1 MNRIMA
7 EDIKNVLETHNF
19 DGFDH
24 KSVFITGATGLIGSM
39 IAKCLL
45 EANRSLDKHIKV
57 IAFIRNEQKA
67 RDIFEDYP
75 DDQIEFCVGDICS
88 PILYE
93 GRVDYVIHSAS
104 ATSSKFFVEHPV
116 ETIDTAI
123 NGTMNVLNFAK
134 EKDIQGFVYLS
145 SLEIYGKLDTT
156 ESIREEDC
164 GYIDFLNVRSSYSEG
179 KRMVECICASYAK
192 QYHMPVKIARLTQ
205 TFGAGVNYH
214 DGRVFAEFIR
224 CVIEEKDIVLHTTG
238 ETVRNYCYLSDA
250 VRALLL
256 ILEKGNAGEAYNVA
270 NKDTT
275 CSIVEMARV
284 VAELNKNKTTQVC
297 FDIEE
302 DVSKRGYN
310 PTMIAYL
317 NTEKIETLGWKP
329 TVGLTEM
336 FQRTMESMVEDCQK
350 EMP

>member
-1 MNRIMA
+1 MA
-7 EDIKNVLETHNF
+7 EDIKHVLETYNF
-19 DGFDH
+19 DEFDH

-39 IAKCLL
+39 IARCLL
-45 EANRSLDKHIKV
+45 EANRSLDKDIKV
-57 IAFIRNEQKA
+57 VAFIRNERKA
-67 RDIFEDYP
+67 RKLFEDYL
-75 DDQIEFCVGDICS
+75 DEQIEFCIGDICS
-88 PILYE
+88 PIAYE
-93 GRVDYVIHSAS
+93 GDVDYVIHSAS
-104 ATSSKFFVEHPV
+104 PTSSKFFVENPV
-116 ETIDTAI
+116 ETIDIAI

-134 EKDIQGFVYLS
+134 GKDILGFVYLS
-145 SLEIYGKLDTT
+145 SLEIYGKLETT
-156 ESIREEDC
+156 ESISEEDC

-192 QYHMPVKIARLTQ
+192 EFQMPIKIARLTQ
-205 TFGAGVNYH
+205 TFGAGVDYN

-275 CSIVEMARV
+275 CSIVEMAQI

-302 DVSKRGYN
+302 DLSKHGYN

-317 NTEKIETLGWKP
+317 NTEKIEQLGWKP
-329 TVGLTEM
+329 AIGLTEM
-336 FQRTMESMVEDCQK
+336 FQRTMESMIEDHQT
-350 EMP
+350 EMS